1 MPWWSGNECKRC
13 RYEDAKVQK
22 ISQFIEGKAVGF
34 TDAFF
39 RLPSNW
45 CKEGGDW
52 AVAEEANKDGI
63 LVVQRFGRP
72 ETKISLHWHWVYLK

>member
-1 MPWWSGNECKRC
+1 MFC
-13 RYEDAKVQK
+13 RWNTGCCSHKDNKVQK
-22 ISQFIEGKAVGF
+22 LNEFTLGKSVGF

-45 CKEGGDW
+45 YKGAGDW
-52 AVAEEANKDGI
+52 VVADEANKDGV